1 MLMKKNSH
9 IHIVIET
16 EYMAKLRKEAEE
28 KGITLSEL
36 CRQKLRCYT
45 QLDKIEIMFEKFL
58 KNAEEN
64 SIKSNN

>member
-1 MLMKKNSH
+1 MRKNSH

-16 EYMAKLRKEAEE
+16 EYIDKLRKEAEE

-45 QLDKIEIMFEKFL
+45 QLDRIEVLLERAL
-58 KNAEEN
+58 KNGKEN
-64 SIKSNN
+64 PSKSNN